1 MTWSTLG
8 SGEESTG
15 VLGEDLV
22 ILRDNRGQER
32 VGFLRAVVE
41 SRVHL
46 CALGPRHRFLY
57 DVKSGCDTC
66 PDTPFPGTIFEV
78 GMLSCR
84 KTS

>member
-46 CALGPRHRFLY
+46 SVHWDRGIASCMMSRAAVIPVQILRSQALYL
-57 DVKSGCDTC
+57 KSGC
-66 PDTPFPGTIFEV
+66 
-78 GMLSCR
+78 
-84 KTS
+84 